1 MSPPA
6 RILLVEDEA
15 IIALATEARLKAM
28 GHEVVGTAGTGDAA
42 EVLAR
47 QVNPD
52 LALMDINIRGDRDGV
67 AVAATLRDTFG
78 IPSIFVTAY
87 GDDATIQRAAA
98 AGPLG
103 YLVKPY
109 EDRDLAAAIEVA
121 LHKAASDRK
130 LDAYRQELE
139 ETVRQLEEA
148 LAKVRTLS
156 GLLPVCAWCKEVR
169 NDDGYWEDVQ
179 TYLSRHTDVMLSHGI
194 CPSCAVKMEH
204 QLDDE

>member
-1 MSPPA
+1 MSQPA

-42 EVLAR
+42 ELLAQ
-47 QVNPD
+47 QVDPD

-67 AVAATLRDTFG
+67 AVAATLRDAFG
-78 IPSIFVTAY
+78 IPSVFVTAY

-121 LHKAASDRK
+121 LHKAASDRR
-130 LDAYRQELE
+130 LDAYRKELE

-179 TYLSRHTDVMLSHGI
+179 TYLSRHTDVLLSHGI
-194 CPSCAVKMEH
+194 CPSCADKMEH
-204 QLDDE
+204 ELEDE

>member
-1 MSPPA
+1 VSAPA

-15 IIALATEARLKAM
+15 IIALATEARLRAM

-42 EVLAR
+42 ELLAQ

-78 IPSIFVTAY
+78 IPSVFVTAY
-87 GDDATIQRAAA
+87 GDDATIQRAAG

-130 LDAYRQELE
+130 LDAYRRELE
-139 ETVRQLEEA
+139 ETVQQLEEA

-179 TYLSRHTDVMLSHGI
+179 TYLARHTDVLLSHGI
-194 CPSCAVKMEH
+194 CPPCAAKMER